1 MRIDIAIMSEQH
13 WPETIKTRHLTQRGV
28 QTDRC
33 VWITQMCTKYC
44 IFHWLAVFFLS
55 LFLSLQLSIAMTCK
69 SVKDYKYSIA
79 SFQSAT
85 EISVNNLLKQT
96 KFSFLFLFLLVNVVG
111 FGFFLPLFVW
121 HSVELSLV
129 RSKHNIKYY
138 LKLWYNKA
146 LKFKKRGKFYVYY
159 KIYK

>member
-33 VWITQMCTKYC
+33 VWITQMCTKVLHFSLIGC
-44 IFHWLAVFFLS
+44 FLS
-55 LFLSLQLSIAMTCK
+55 LSLSLSSQSSQLSIAMTCK

-85 EISVNNLLKQT
+85 EISVDNLLKQS
-96 KFSFLFLFLLVNVVG
+96 KFSFFFLVSSG
-111 FGFFLPLFVW
+111 ECSWIWIFFLPLLVW

-146 LKFKKRGKFYVYY
+146 Q
-159 KIYK
+159 I